1 LFVSLETAT
10 RVAEA
15 VARAG
20 GRALIVGGYVRDRIL
35 GIESK
40 DLDIEVFGLSRDEIE
55 HVLSSFGE
63 VVHVGKAFGVLRV
76 KGLDVDFSLPRRDS
90 KVRPGHKG
98 FDVEYDPHMS
108 FEEAASRRDLT
119 MNSIGLDPLT
129 SEYLDPLS
137 GRRDLEA
144 KRLRAS
150 DARHFSEDPLRG
162 LRVAGFAARFE
173 MTPDPEL
180 KTLMAALDLKELSA
194 ERIFEEL
201 QKLLLKSRRPSI
213 GFELL
218 GETGL
223 LRFFPEV
230 EALVGVPQEPD
241 WHPEG
246 DVFVHTLMVLDEAA
260 ALRTGEDHE
269 DLALMYGALCHDFGK
284 PATTEIID
292 SRITSREHDA
302 RGVPVAEGF
311 LERLR
316 APRELSRK
324 VAALVRHH
332 LAPAFFYRDG
342 AGARA
347 YRRLARELAAAA
359 VLPDLLLRVAT
370 ADHLGRTT
378 ADALARRFEAGEHF
392 RKMMDSLALQD
403 RAPRDAVLGR
413 HLVARGLT
421 PGVEFGRILARCRE
435 VQDETG
441 WDDPER
447 ILDRVLG
454 KSV

>member
-1 LFVSLETAT
+1 VSLETA
-10 RVAEA
+10 RPLAEA

-20 GRALIVGGYVRDRIL
+20 GRAVIVGGYVRDRLL
-35 GIESK
+35 GIDSK
-40 DLDIEVFGLSRDEIE
+40 DLDIEVFGLSRDDLEK
-55 HVLSSFGE
+55 VLSSFGE
-63 VVHVGKAFGVLRV
+63 VVHVGKAFGVLRLR
-76 KGLDVDFSLPRRDS
+76 GLDIDFSLPRRDS

-98 FDVEYDPHMS
+98 FEVEYDPQMS
-108 FEEAASRRDLT
+108 FAEAARRRDLT

-129 SEYLDPLS
+129 LEYLDPEG
-137 GRRDLEA
+137 GRRDLEE

-150 DARHFSEDPLRG
+150 DPRHFSEDPLRG
-162 LRVAGFAARFE
+162 LRAAGFAARFE
-173 MTPDPEL
+173 MTPDSEL
-180 KTLMAALDLKELSA
+180 KTLISALDLSELSA

-201 QKLLLKSRRPSI
+201 EKLLLKSRRPSI

-218 GETGL
+218 RETGL

-246 DVFVHTLMVLDEAA
+246 DVWVHTLMVLDEAA
-260 ALRTGEDHE
+260 ALRVGDERE

-284 PATTEIID
+284 PGTTEVIA

-302 RGVPVAEGF
+302 RGVPIAVRF
-311 LERLR
+311 LDDLR
-316 APRELSRK
+316 SPKELTRK

-342 AGARA
+342 ASARA
-347 YRRLARELAAAA
+347 YRRLARELGVAG
-359 VLPDLLLRVAT
+359 VSPDLLLRVAT
-370 ADHLGRTT
+370 ADHFGRTT
-378 ADALARRFEAGEHF
+378 VEALSRSFPAGEHF
-392 RKMMDSLALQD
+392 RKMMESLSLQD
-403 RAPRDAVLGR
+403 RAPRDVVLGR
-413 HLVARGLT
+413 HLVARGIA
-421 PGVEFGRILARCRE
+421 PGPDFGRILARCRD

-447 ILDRVLG
+447 ILDRVLQEQR
-454 KSV
+454 

>member
-1 LFVSLETAT
+1 VSLETA
-10 RVAEA
+10 RPLAEA

-20 GRALIVGGYVRDRIL
+20 GRALIVGGYVRDRLL
-35 GIESK
+35 GIDSK
-40 DLDIEVFGLSRDEIE
+40 DLDIEVFRLPQDELE
-55 HVLSSFGE
+55 RVLASFGE

-76 KGLDVDFSLPRRDS
+76 KGLDVDFSIPRRDS

-98 FDVEYDPHMS
+98 FEVEHDPGMS
-108 FEEAASRRDLT
+108 FEEAVRRRDLT
-119 MNSIGLDPLT
+119 MNSIGFDPLT
-129 SEYLDPLS
+129 SEYLDPLG
-137 GRRDLEA
+137 GRLDLEA

-150 DARHFSEDPLRG
+150 DPRHFSEDPLRG

-173 MTPDPEL
+173 MTPDSEL
-180 KTLMAALDLKELSA
+180 KALLSRLDLSELSA

-201 QKLLLKSRRPSI
+201 EKLLLKSRRPSI

-218 GETGL
+218 RETGL
-223 LRFFPEV
+223 LRFFPEIA
-230 EALVGVPQEPD
+230 ALVGVPQEPD

-260 ALRTGEDHE
+260 ALRSGEDAE

-284 PATTEIID
+284 PETTEVID

-302 RGVPVAEGF
+302 RGVPITERF
-311 LERLR
+311 LEGLR
-316 APRELSRK
+316 APKELTRR

-342 AGARA
+342 ASARA
-347 YRRLARELAAAA
+347 YRRLARELAASG
-359 VLPDLLLRVAT
+359 VSPDLLLRVAT
-370 ADHLGRTT
+370 ADHFGRTT
-378 ADALARRFEAGEHF
+378 AEALARTFPAGEHF
-392 RKMMDSLALQD
+392 RKTMESLALQD
-403 RAPRDAVLGR
+403 RAPRDVVLGR
-413 HLVARGLT
+413 HLVARGIA
-421 PGVEFGRILARCRE
+421 PGVEFGRILARCRD

-447 ILDRVLG
+447 ILDSVLG
-454 KSV
+454 GTRP